1 MLKIDTIK
9 NNERMSTQ
17 DLLLKIEDK
26 FGETDFEISASGQHD
41 IGGPLWHPEGKT
53 LKFHVTNAGQRVGS
67 MALPNTEILVE
78 GSTSADVGWL
88 NAGGIITVKGDAG
101 DTAGH
106 CSSGG
111 KIYIGGRAG
120 TRTGSL
126 MKHDPLYEEPEL
138 WIFKNVGSFSFEF
151 MGGGRAVVCGGQRK
165 FFFSAWR
172 SSLRRYGRRRCL
184 CSRKNF

>member
-1 MLKIDTIK
+1 M
-9 NNERMSTQ
+9 
-17 DLLLKIEDK
+17 
-26 FGETDFEISASGQHD
+26 
-41 IGGPLWHPEGKT
+41 
-53 LKFHVTNAGQRVGS
+53 
-67 MALPNTEILVE
+67 PNTEIIVE

-106 CSSGG
+106 CSAGG

-138 WIFKNVGSFSFEF
+138 WVLKNVGSFSFEF
-151 MGGGRAVVCGGQRK
+151 MGGGRAVVCGVDSEE
-165 FFFSAWR
+165 FSSVLGERACVR
-172 SSLRRYGRRRCL
+172 GLF
-184 CSRKNF
+184 SRKNFRLSR